1 MTNKILLFI
10 LAFAI
15 AGCGQDGS
23 TGSQDKSASEQ
34 EQMESSIPGNSSL
47 DSIDMANDE
56 SVINAGA
63 NLTKAYVAKDSTISL
78 TANMRADH
86 RIIGYAQPDTASKRL
101 LMLSV
106 FTNDVENNPFNCE
119 LGAFYDTAGM
129 ENLTLKYQGIIG
141 DFARIIAID
150 INSKKAT
157 TLFILKNWLE
167 FE

>member
-10 LAFAI
+10 LAIAT
-15 AGCGQDGS
+15 AGCGQEGS
-23 TGSQDKSASEQ
+23 KNSQNPSASGPGQTEAAT
-34 EQMESSIPGNSSL
+34 PGNPTL

-56 SVINAGA
+56 SVINAGDD
-63 NLTKAYVAKDSTISL
+63 LTKAYVAEDSTISL

-119 LGAFYDTAGM
+119 LGAYYDTAGM
-129 ENLTLKYQGIIG
+129 ENLTLKYQGTIG
-141 DFARIIAID
+141 DFARVIAID
-150 INSKKAT
+150 KSNKAT
-157 TLFILKNWLE
+157 TLFILKKWLV